1 MRCAA
6 TRFILAMAP
15 LLLIACSRHAP
26 EAEPQVSATVTVA
39 AVALGDYRDLVVAYG
54 LMEAASAQGHAVSL
68 QVESQLAAVLV
79 QQGETVRKGQPLL
92 RLQPSA
98 ATSLEMGRAG
108 RDALAA
114 QVELQRLLRLREQ
127 GLATESELQA
137 ARALA
142 ESATA
147 LRDSLIERAG
157 QGQGLLINAP
167 ASGVVDALAGH
178 PGEVVAPGAVL
189 VRVLAPT
196 AQILRLGV
204 EPDAISGIKLGAEVL
219 LADLEDA
226 AIGKGQVQS
235 IDPRIDTASGLVT
248 VLVRVNAISGMP
260 AGTRVL
266 ARIIR
271 ALHAGV
277 VGVPRSAV
285 LFEGDQPFVFTV
297 ADGKARRRE
306 VSVGFRDGQQVEITT
321 GLGAGEQVVV
331 LGNDELHDGL
341 SVNVAK
347 AESGKAAP

>member
-1 MRCAA
+1 MNRAA
-6 TRFILAMAP
+6 IRLVIALAP
-15 LLLIACSRHAP
+15 LLLMACNGPAP
-26 EAEPQVSATVTVA
+26 EAEPQVAATVHVVDVA
-39 AVALGDYRDLVVAYG
+39 PGDFRDVVQAYG
-54 LMEAASAQGHAVSL
+54 LMEAASGQGHAMSL

-79 QQGETVRKGQPLL
+79 HQGETVRKGQPLL

-98 ATSLEMGRAG
+98 ATSLEMGRAE

-114 QVELQRLLRLREQ
+114 HVELQRLQRLREQ

-142 ESATA
+142 ESAIA

-157 QGQGLLINAP
+157 QGQGLLVTAP
-167 ASGVVDALAGH
+167 ANGVVDALAGL

-189 VRVLAPT
+189 VRVLAPM

-204 EPDAISGIKLGAEVL
+204 EPDAIAGIKLGADVE

-226 AIGKGQVQS
+226 AIGRGRVQS

-248 VLVRVNAISGMP
+248 VLVRVNAKSGMP

-297 ADGKARRRE
+297 ADGKALRRE
-306 VSVGFRDGQQVEITT
+306 VSVGFRDAQQVEITT
-321 GLGAGEQVVV
+321 GLSAGEQVVV
-331 LGNDELHDGL
+331 LGNDELHDGM
-341 SVNVAK
+341 SVNVEK
-347 AESGKAAP
+347 AESGEAAP